1 MSEFST
7 KSGGKEILF
16 KIAQYFQ
23 PNPEAREFRW
33 RYTEFF
39 NEIQRRE
46 GFIKKEYDFLTGP
59 RTLDIWLKIRQYF
72 QRKPEAKSFG
82 KNMADFLTES
92 QLSDDE
98 KISRCSLWRIFEDK
112 FGNLYTWLP
121 QNSFYGSEY

>member
-1 MSEFST
+1 MFGRFCRKSNRNWFIVLAQFNLVKISSEFST
-7 KSGGKEILF
+7 KFRDKEILF

-59 RTLDIWLKIRQYF
+59 RTLDIWLKIR
-72 QRKPEAKSFG
+72 
-82 KNMADFLTES
+82 
-92 QLSDDE
+92 
-98 KISRCSLWRIFEDK
+98 
-112 FGNLYTWLP
+112 
-121 QNSFYGSEY
+121 